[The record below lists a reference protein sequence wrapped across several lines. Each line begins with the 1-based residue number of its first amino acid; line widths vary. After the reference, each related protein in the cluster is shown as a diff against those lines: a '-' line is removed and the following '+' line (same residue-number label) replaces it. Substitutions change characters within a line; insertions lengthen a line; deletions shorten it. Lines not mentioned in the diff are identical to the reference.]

1 MLARTAFLLAALAA
15 SVSAQLTILS
25 PGGSDLWW
33 AVLMDDFECHVVANS
48 ENNIVWTC
56 DTSPVQ
62 NFTILVANS
71 DQSVLVSPL
80 AVVAVQQNFD
90 CSRTLTTQQ
99 VNFTT
104 GTGYSVILAD
114 PINSTNVYAQSE
126 EFEIKPVGSTYPDP
140 SSTPTGTASASA
152 TGSGSATAS
161 GNEAAAS
168 DNAAVVQV
176 ASPKA
181 LGTLLV
187 GALAM
192 LAL

>member
-1 MLARTAFLLAALAA
+1 MLARTAFLLAALAV

-25 PGGSDLWW
+25 PGGPDLWW
-33 AVLMDDFECHVVANS
+33 VANS

-62 NFTILVANS
+62 NFSILVANS
-71 DQSVLVSPL
+71 NPSVLVSPL

-104 GTGYSVILAD
+104 GTGYTVILAD
-114 PINSTNVYAQSE
+114 PINSTNIYAQSE
-126 EFEIKPVGSTYPDP
+126 EFEIKPVGSTYPD
-140 SSTPTGTASASA
+140 SSATPTGTASA

-161 GNEAAAS
+161 GSEATAS
-168 DNAAVVQV
+168 DNAAVAQV
-176 ASPKA
+176 ASAKA
-181 LGTLLV
+181 LGALLT

>member
-1 MLARTAFLLAALAA
+1 MFARSAFLLAALAT

-25 PGGSDLWW
+25 PGGPDLWW
-33 AVLMDDFECHVVANS
+33 VANS

-56 DTSPVQ
+56 NTSPVQ
-62 NFTILVANS
+62 NFSILVANS
-71 DQSVLVSPL
+71 NPSVLVSPL

-104 GTGYSVILAD
+104 GTGYTVIFAD
-114 PINSTNVYAQSE
+114 PINSTNVYAQSQ
-126 EFEIKPVGSTYPDP
+126 EFEVRSAGSPYPDP
-140 SSTPTGTASASA
+140 SSTPTGSGSASA
-152 TGSGSATAS
+152 TGSGSGTATAS
-161 GNEAAAS
+161 GSEASAS
-168 DNAAVVQV
+168 NSAAVVQV

-181 LGTLLV
+181 LGALLV

>member
-1 MLARTAFLLAALAA
+1 MLAHAAFLLAALAA

-25 PGGSDLWW
+25 PGGPDLWW
-33 AVLMDDFECHVVANS
+33 VANS

-56 DTSPVQ
+56 NTSPVQ
-62 NFTILVANS
+62 NFSILVANS
-71 DQSVLVSPL
+71 NPSVLVSPL
-80 AVVAVQQNFD
+80 AVVAIQQNFD

-104 GTGYSVILAD
+104 GTGYTLILAD

-126 EFEIKPVGSTYPDP
+126 EFEVRPVGSTYPDP
-140 SSTPTGTASASA
+140 SSTPTGTASA
-152 TGSGSATAS
+152 TGSGTATAS
-161 GNEAAAS
+161 GSEATAS
-168 DNAAVVQV
+168 DNAAVAQV

-181 LGTLLV
+181 LGALLM

>member
-15 SVSAQLTILS
+15 SVSAQLTVLS

-33 AVLMDDFECHVVANS
+33 VANS

-176 ASPKA
+176 TSPKA